1 MCFSLQFQ
9 PKDQPS
15 ILDFINSG
23 KKRKRED
30 NCSMKKRKKHL
41 NSSQN
46 NEDIVDIVEIIDSDE
61 EETTISETGNNSLSA
76 EKERKPPN
84 SVVDLMKK
92 ACKPKVKSKRLFF
105 SKENGIQDEDDFVQN
120 KKKFTK
126 TSSKAKK
133 KDELSESWGCTG
145 CTFLN
150 HADLPFCEICNT
162 PKQKKSK
169 SLNSSCDEEKEN
181 ISDFPDTLGNEKD
194 DSNYDNKEKN
204 LPDLLDPLGNEKK
217 ACSEEDN
224 SVSQCNN
231 DYFNNE
237 GLSESQSSHV
247 TESQDS
253 LNSTW
258 NDVLPGA
265 NSNRNSI
272 WNSKDKDNLANQKS
286 FEKESPVKSNRRRTF
301 FLETYTPSSK
311 SSIDED
317 NHLSQDSVRSDLDSA
332 VSQTT
337 GTPGRYGDEESEMKM
352 TDSEGEVASS
362 GELTEEDV
370 SFSQLSPQPN
380 DTLVDGTEGVLDDTG
395 ATEDLDEMFDDDFDQ
410 EPHPPSKKGFLAV

>member
-1 MCFSLQFQ
+1 M
-9 PKDQPS
+9 
-15 ILDFINSG
+15 
-23 KKRKRED
+23 KKRKR
-30 NCSMKKRKKHL
+30 HL
-41 NSSQN
+41 SSSQN
-46 NEDIVDIVEIIDSDE
+46 SEDIVEIIDSDE
-61 EETTISETGNNSLSA
+61 EETTISKTGNNSLCT
-76 EKERKPPN
+76 EKEKKPIN

-105 SKENGIQDEDDFVQN
+105 SKENGKQDEDDFVVN
-120 KKKFTK
+120 KKKFSK
-126 TSSKAKK
+126 ASSKAKK
-133 KDELSESWGCTG
+133 KDELSESWGCSG

-169 SLNSSCDEEKEN
+169 SLNTSCDEEKEN
-181 ISDFPDTLGNEKD
+181 ISDFPDTLGNEME
-194 DSNYDNKEKN
+194 DSKHDN
-204 LPDLLDPLGNEKK
+204 LPDLLDPLGTEKE
-217 ACSEEDN
+217 ACSEEDS
-224 SVSQCNN
+224 SVSQCDI

-237 GLSESQSSHV
+237 GLSESQSSYV
-247 TESQDS
+247 TESQDN
-253 LNSTW
+253 LDSTW
-258 NDVLPGA
+258 NEVLTGA

-286 FEKESPVKSNRRRTF
+286 FEKESPLKSKRRRTF

-332 VSQTT
+332 VSQET

-380 DTLVDGTEGVLDDTG
+380 DTQVDGTEGVLDDTES
-395 ATEDLDEMFDDDFDQ
+395 TEDLDEMFDDDFDQ
-410 EPHPPSKKGFLAV
+410 EPHPPSKKSFLAV

>member
-1 MCFSLQFQ
+1 M
-9 PKDQPS
+9 
-15 ILDFINSG
+15 
-23 KKRKRED
+23 KKRKR
-30 NCSMKKRKKHL
+30 HL
-41 NSSQN
+41 SSSQN
-46 NEDIVDIVEIIDSDE
+46 SEDIVEIIDSDE
-61 EETTISETGNNSLSA
+61 EETTISKTGNNSLCT
-76 EKERKPPN
+76 EKDKKPIN

-105 SKENGIQDEDDFVQN
+105 SKENGKQDEDDFVVN

-126 TSSKAKK
+126 ASSKAKK
-133 KDELSESWGCTG
+133 KDELSESWGCSG

-181 ISDFPDTLGNEKD
+181 ISDFPDTCNEKE
-194 DSNYDNKEKN
+194 DSNHDNEEKN
-204 LPDLLDPLGNEKK
+204 LPDLLDPLGTEME
-217 ACSEEDN
+217 ACSEEDS
-224 SVSQCNN
+224 SVSHCDI

-237 GLSESQSSHV
+237 GLSESQSSYV
-247 TESQDS
+247 TESQDN
-253 LNSTW
+253 LDSTW
-258 NDVLPGA
+258 NEVLTGVNSDRNSVR
-265 NSNRNSI
+265 NSNDEEDI
-272 WNSKDKDNLANQKS
+272 ANEKNI
-286 FEKESPVKSNRRRTF
+286 EKESPMKSKRRRTF
-301 FLETYTPSSK
+301 FLESYTSSSK

-317 NHLSQDSVRSDLDSA
+317 NHLSPNSVRSDQVSGN
-332 VSQTT
+332 SQTT
-337 GTPGRYGDEESEMKM
+337 GTPERFGDNERDLKM

-410 EPHPPSKKGFLAV
+410 DPHPPSKKSFLAV